1 MRKLIICGVAS
12 LMLSG
17 VAPRTFVS
25 ARQAAQPATSAQ
37 TSQSAL
43 DLFKAVDS
51 YPQRRREEL
60 RAQGRRID
68 RETAEKIAGEQ
79 RELAPKNAAQ
89 LAARA
94 NLSADDLYY
103 LGLLYN
109 FAARRDDALDAL
121 RRFLAANGAPTSGA
135 GAQLARSLVA
145 IYSAQRQQFDEA
157 ERARADYLA
166 HEPRTPFKI
175 YQMEVELG
183 AAYRR
188 AKQYERAAEH
198 AREAFRLATE
208 MKPSDLPTGARRE
221 QLIFNAG
228 DSLAE
233 TYSAAKQKDE
243 ALAALVELERLAF
256 ALPSVGLYE
265 SLRRKYADKQDEIE
279 RALAAK
285 ASGEQSSPPELVAA
299 EWIGEEQPLKL
310 AELRG
315 RVVLL
320 DFWYE
325 WCAPCRAEFPA
336 LSGWQ
341 KKYKE
346 RGLVVVGLTDLQGTL
361 HADAEK
367 TREEKLDYLRKFV
380 RDEKLTYASG
390 VAERNDN
397 LAAYGVSVFPTAV
410 LIDRR
415 GAVRYFSVGMSALA
429 TERLGDMIEKLL
441 KEPAP
446 GATTQTR

>member
-1 MRKLIICGVAS
+1 MRKLVSYVVAS
-12 LMLSG
+12 LMLFSSATRA
-17 VAPRTFVS
+17 VVS
-25 ARQAAQPATSAQ
+25 ARQSPQSAQ
-37 TSQSAL
+37 SSQSSQSAL
-43 DLFKAVDS
+43 ELFRAVDS

-68 RETAEKIAGEQ
+68 RETAEKITGEQ
-79 RELAPKNAAQ
+79 RELAAKSAAQ
-89 LAARA
+89 VASRA
-94 NLSADDLYY
+94 NLSADELYY

-109 FAARRDDALDAL
+109 FADRRDDALAAL
-121 RRFLAANGAPTSGA
+121 RRFLAAPGAPTSGA

-145 IYSAQRQQFDEA
+145 IYSAQKQQFDEA

-166 HEPRTPFKI
+166 HEPRTPYKV

-183 AAYRR
+183 ATYRR
-188 AKQYERAAEH
+188 AKQLDRAAEH
-198 AREAFRLATE
+198 GREAFRLATE
-208 MKPSDLPTGARRE
+208 MKPSDLPQGAHRD

-233 TYSAAKQKDE
+233 TYSAAKRKDDS
-243 ALAALVELERLAF
+243 LAALVEMQRLAF

-265 SLRRKYADKQDEIE
+265 SLRRKYADRLDGIE
-279 RALAAK
+279 RALAAS
-285 ASGEQSSPPELVAA
+285 ASADAVSPPEIVAA
-299 EWIGEEQPLKL
+299 EWIGDGQPVKL
-310 AELRG
+310 SDLRG
-315 RVVLL
+315 RVVLI

-325 WCAPCRAEFPA
+325 WCLPCRAEFPA
-336 LSGWQ
+336 ISGWQ
-341 KKYKE
+341 KKYRE

-380 RDEKLTYASG
+380 GEEKLPYANG
-390 VAERNDN
+390 VAERPDN
-397 LAAYGVSVFPTAV
+397 LSAYGVSTFPTAV

-441 KEPAP
+441 KE
-446 GATTQTR
+446 TTPDAASH